1 MTISNHLNIGNL
13 ECKPFV
19 VSKLRYA
26 GGGGDAGPIG
36 DICWPFPLAGSFCF
50 SSCVVIASTSARV
63 ESS

>member
-1 MTISNHLNIGNL
+1 MASLDSLLGL
-13 ECKPFV
+13 
-19 VSKLRYA
+19 
-26 GGGGDAGPIG
+26 GGACCCDGEIELLTSIVDEGPIG